1 MNSSKKIQRMKIF
14 CWIGVAVDAL
24 WVLALVWPKLF
35 TVLTGNTAMADDL
48 PVRLIAG
55 IAASMMAGWTVLLAW
70 AAQNPV
76 ERRAVMLFT
85 AIPVITGL
93 FCVSL
98 IGNIYGQ
105 GGKVVWVLVKTAGL
119 FAAML
124 WGYFTA
130 NKIAKEDV
138 HEIHN

>member
-1 MNSSKKIQRMKIF
+1 MNNSKKIQGMKIV

-24 WVLALVWPKLF
+24 WTLALVWPKLF
-35 TVLTGNTAMADDL
+35 AVLTGNNAMADDL
-48 PVRLIAG
+48 SVRLIAG

-85 AIPVITGL
+85 AIPVVTGL
-93 FCVSL
+93 FSVSL

-105 GGKVVWVLVKTAGL
+105 GGGAIWILVKTAGL
-119 FAAML
+119 FSAML
-124 WGYFTA
+124 WGYCTA
-130 NKIAKEDV
+130 GKTAKEDT

>member
-1 MNSSKKIQRMKIF
+1 MNNAIHIQRMKIV

-35 TVLTGNTAMADDL
+35 AVLTGNSAMIDNL
-48 PVRLIAG
+48 SVRLIAG
-55 IAASMMAGWTVLLAW
+55 IAASLMAGWTILLAW

-76 ERRAVMLFT
+76 QRRGVMLFT

-93 FCVSL
+93 FSVSM
-98 IGNIYGQ
+98 IGNIFGQ
-105 GGKVVWVLVKTAGL
+105 GGGSLWILLKTAGL
-119 FAAML
+119 FSAML

-130 NKIAKEDV
+130 NKMAKGEA
-138 HEIHN
+138 HEI

>member
-1 MNSSKKIQRMKIF
+1 MKKSKKIQRMKIV

-24 WVLALVWPKLF
+24 WTLALVWPKLF
-35 TVLTGNTAMADDL
+35 AVLTGNHAMAGDL
-48 PVRLIAG
+48 SVRLIAG

-85 AIPVITGL
+85 AIPVVTGL
-93 FCVSL
+93 FSVSL
-98 IGNIYGQ
+98 VSNIFAQ
-105 GGKVVWVLVKTAGL
+105 GGGAFWVLVKTAGL
-119 FAAML
+119 FSAML

-130 NKIAKEDV
+130 GKIVKEYA